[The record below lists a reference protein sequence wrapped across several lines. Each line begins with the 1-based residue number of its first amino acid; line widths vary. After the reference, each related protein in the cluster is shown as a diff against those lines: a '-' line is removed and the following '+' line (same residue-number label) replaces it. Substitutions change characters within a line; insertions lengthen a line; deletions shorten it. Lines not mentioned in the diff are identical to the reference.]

1 LWFYFDVQQTKLV
14 KEKELAKLAKD
25 ARKQAS
31 LSKAEVAR
39 QLGVTRGTIHQA
51 EEYADMSLTKL
62 RIKMIEKCS
71 SDKISGPLYQIETG
85 K

>member
-1 LWFYFDVQQTKLV
+1 MQQKKLV
-14 KEKELAKLAKD
+14 KEKELAKLAKA
-25 ARKQAS
+25 ARKQAC

-71 SDKISGPLYQIETG
+71 SARISGPLYEMKTT

>member
-1 LWFYFDVQQTKLV
+1 MQKKLV
-14 KEKELAKLAKD
+14 REIELAKLAKA
-25 ARKQAS
+25 ARKQAH

-39 QLGVTRGTIHQA
+39 QLAVTRGTVHQA

-71 SDKISGPLYQIETG
+71 GAKVSGPLYQIETE

>member
-1 LWFYFDVQQTKLV
+1 MKKLV
-14 KEKELAKLAKD
+14 KENELAKMAKA
-25 ARKQAS
+25 ARKQAH
-31 LSKAEVAR
+31 LSKAEIAR
-39 QLGVTRGTIHQA
+39 RLNVTRGTIHQA

-71 SDKISGPLYQIETG
+71 MAKILGPFYQIETG